1 MESIESNQFLN
12 NQNNKQNNLINNYS
26 SPLNNTSPA
35 SLFDFK
41 NNINKNNL
49 GDSSLGQ
56 YINDS
61 IYDEMRYQYE
71 TKEILNDLRSK
82 YLPNSTRN
90 NKSMYFSQNMTYFNN
105 KNNSNLQYSTF
116 TDYNKI
122 YSNGPNIST
131 EKIDYY
137 KSERENS
144 KILQNSLLDNRDLIN
159 INESIKINN
168 ESFKNS
174 NINIDKQSINQN
186 NKNTENNKNNSD
198 NKTYLNDYLTKEN
211 EKLKIMN
218 KNYELLIIPL
228 IEYINEI
235 NFYFG
240 KNVIDYH
247 KINQIIKQ
255 KELSIDNKP
264 LKDLKSLLKFNQ
276 NNIIDLFK
284 NSNNFPQRKNK
295 FENIME
301 NINQN
306 KINNDKRSFT
316 YNIKEKKI
324 EIDNYKPIIFDRI
337 NNNSEK
343 NIFKNSDSGSVK
355 RAKTFKA
362 KLPTSFW
369 SQNKRVK
376 FKD

>member
-12 NQNNKQNNLINNYS
+12 NKNNTKTNLNNNYF

-35 SLFDFK
+35 SLFNFQDNSK
-41 NNINKNNL
+41 NKL
-49 GDSSLGQ
+49 GESSLTQ

-61 IYDEMRYQYE
+61 IYDEMKYQYE

-90 NKSMYFSQNMTYFNN
+90 NKSMYISQNMTYFNN
-105 KNNSNLQYSTF
+105 KNNSNLQYSTY
-116 TDYNKI
+116 TDFNKI
-122 YSNGPNIST
+122 NSNGPNIST
-131 EKIDYY
+131 EKVDYY

-144 KILQNSLLDNRDLIN
+144 KIFQNSLLDNRDLIN

-168 ESFKNS
+168 EIFKNS
-174 NINIDKQSINQN
+174 NINIDKQKFKENNIYMENNNNNSY
-186 NKNTENNKNNSD
+186 NKN
-198 NKTYLNDYLTKEN
+198 YLNDYLTKEN

-218 KNYELLIIPL
+218 KNYELLIISL
-228 IEYINEI
+228 IEYINDI

-240 KNVIDYH
+240 QNLIDYH
-247 KINQIIKQ
+247 NINQIIKQ

-264 LKDLKSLLKFNQ
+264 LKDLKSLLKYSQ
-276 NNIIDLFK
+276 NNIKDLFK
-284 NSNNFPQRKNK
+284 NKNNFPQRKSK
-295 FENIME
+295 FENIIE

-306 KINNDKRSFT
+306 KINSDKRSFT
-316 YNIKEKKI
+316 YNKKEKNL
-324 EIDNYKPIIFDRI
+324 DNDSYKPIIFDRI
-337 NNNSEK
+337 SNNFEK
-343 NIFKNSDSGSVK
+343 NIFKNSDSVSVQ
-355 RAKTFKA
+355 RARTFKA
-362 KLPTSFW
+362 KLPKSFW